1 MNRADLQ
8 NLALPSAKQG
18 GITYVYLFREMDKG
32 RLIIPDYQRGRVWSA
47 EQSSLFVGFV
57 LTGGQPPPIWIQEHP
72 DADIEEIVDG
82 LQRISAMRAFFDG
95 EIPAELPNGER
106 VYRRD
111 LDDDCAGMLKGLY
124 LTKMIVRLPRHAD
137 VLRLY
142 LRLNRGG
149 TVHTDAEIGRVAA
162 LLAKENA

>member
-1 MNRADLQ
+1 MINRKYLDSLS
-8 NLALPSAKQG
+8 LPSAKQSG
-18 GITYVYLFREMDKG
+18 TTYVYLFREMDAG

-47 EQSSLFVGFV
+47 EQAALFAGFV

-82 LQRISAMRAFFDG
+82 LQRISAMRAFFNGD
-95 EIPAELPNGER
+95 IPAELPNGEC
-106 VYRRD
+106 VYRFD
-111 LDDDCAGMLKGLY
+111 LDADCNGFLKPLY
-124 LTKMIVRLPRHAD
+124 LTKMIVRLPCRAD

-149 TVHTDAEIGRVAA
+149 TIHTDAEIARVQA
-162 LLAKENA
+162 LLEEAK

>member
-18 GITYVYLFREMDKG
+18 GITYVYLFREMDAG

-47 EQSSLFVGFV
+47 EQSSLFAGFV
-57 LTGGQPPPIWIQEHP
+57 LTGGQPPPIWIQEYP

-106 VYRRD
+106 VYRRN

-124 LTKMIVRLPRHAD
+124 LTKMIVRLPRRAD

-149 TVHTDAEIGRVAA
+149 TVHTDAEIGRVVA
-162 LLAKENA
+162 LLDKETP

>member
-1 MNRADLQ
+1 MNRADLL

-18 GITYVYLFREMDKG
+18 GITYVYLFREMDAG

-47 EQSSLFVGFV
+47 EQSALFAGFV

-95 EIPAELPNGER
+95 EIPAELPNGGR
-106 VYRRD
+106 VFHYN

-124 LTKMIVRLPRHAD
+124 LTKMIVRLPRRAD

-162 LLAKENA
+162 LLAQEG